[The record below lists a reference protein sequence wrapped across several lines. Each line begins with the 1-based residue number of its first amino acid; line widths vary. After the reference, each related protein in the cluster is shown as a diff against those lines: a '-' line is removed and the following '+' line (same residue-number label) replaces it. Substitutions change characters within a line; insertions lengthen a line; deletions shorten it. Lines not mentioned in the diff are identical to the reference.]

1 MNDLALLWR
10 SRALL
15 TVLVRREVST
25 RHAGTV
31 AGIVWP
37 YLQPLLVIAAYYLV
51 LDIVFA
57 MRLGTEAPVRAVG
70 AFLIVGSLP
79 WMAFCD
85 AMSRGANSLI
95 DASSI
100 LQKNALPVVLFPVKA
115 VLASAVI
122 FGPLFILVAICY
134 TPFHHFSPALM
145 ALLPLLLLQTTLT
158 IGLAYLAAVFSV
170 ALRDTLQFIGF
181 FLSVGIYLSPVLFPI
196 GLFPE
201 NWRWALW
208 LNPMTAFV
216 LGYQDILLKGEWPP
230 PYLWGVISVWLGVAY
245 LALMPVLRHSRDQLV
260 DWL

>member
-1 MNDLALLWR
+1 
-10 SRALL
+10 
-15 TVLVRREVST
+15 
-25 RHAGTV
+25 V

-134 TPFHHFSPALM
+134 TPFHHFFSG
-145 ALLPLLLLQTTLT
+145 TD
-158 IGLAYLAAVFSV
+158 GLVAAFAAANNFDDWTGLSGG
-170 ALRDTLQFIGF
+170 GF
-181 FLSVGIYLSPVLFPI
+181 FQWLYATRFSSLVSFCPSVFTCRLCFSPSAYSLKI
-196 GLFPE
+196 GVG
-201 NWRWALW
+201 RC
-208 LNPMTAFV
+208 
-216 LGYQDILLKGEWPP
+216 G
-230 PYLWGVISVWLGVAY
+230 
-245 LALMPVLRHSRDQLV
+245 
-260 DWL
+260 